1 MGILG
6 STTTVVGPIG
16 TTAYNCFDHEK
27 GTFKFTY
34 NEKKAVET
42 LKKAGTTS
50 VGTALSGTLQLGG
63 EISTTYLND
72 MYAGAMSIDQIE
84 EMERLLEAKEREF
97 VLNRVSYDLAEVDPI
112 QPVIQETKSADVKI
126 LERKL

>member
-34 NEKKAVET
+34 NEKKAVST

-50 VGTALSGTLQLGG
+50 AGTALSGTLQFGG
-63 EISTTYLND
+63 ELSTTYLND
-72 MYAGAMSIDQIE
+72 MYAGAMSAEQVE

-97 VLNRVSYDLAEVDPI
+97 VVNGVSYDLAEVDPME
-112 QPVIQETKSADVKI
+112 PVIQETKSADAKV
-126 LERKL
+126 LEKKL

>member
-1 MGILG
+1 MGILE

-34 NEKKAVET
+34 NEKKKVST
-42 LKKAGTTS
+42 LKKVGITS
-50 VGTALSGTLQLGG
+50 AATALSGTLQLGG

-72 MYAGAMSIDQIE
+72 MYADAMSIDQIE
-84 EMERLLEAKEREF
+84 EMERLLKAKEREF
-97 VLNRVSYDLAEVDPI
+97 IVDGVSYDLAEVDPMK
-112 QPVIQETKSADVKI
+112 PVIQETKSADAKV
-126 LERKL
+126 LEKKL